1 MNKPNPSFPS
11 AYLEALTDDFFGPH
25 GDTGPAAQAF
35 FLPKLALFTAA
46 VGVHLLAYGS
56 ASLLRRIHNHFN
68 PPPPPAPPKP
78 SPSLRGTPTPEDIA
92 DLWDLSPRAL
102 ATRLRIGSRLADLK
116 PTLDNTFVFKD
127 SRRTRHRIVAR
138 QPGLKGWLLS
148 NTPGIKY
155 STAMHYKKLATRLR
169 QLIGLD
175 VRIPLEWLLP
185 GDECGAAQLSALPLA
200 DRRAVATA
208 RRKLNALL
216 TDNPKYS
223 HLVLAVEQKL
233 GIMRMAT
240 IRYIQP
246 PKPGRGHG
254 RRKGVKQRKSQGFS
268 LVSRDGSTC
277 GEGEGAGL
285 PGEVV
290 YGGKRIM
297 LDGGRTAA
305 FWDAIRRILGE
316 PEPDPATFRLQRDIQ
331 RWLAAPLAARENR
344 RR

>member
-1 MNKPNPSFPS
+1 MKTNPSFPS
-11 AYLEALTDDFFGPH
+11 AYLEALTEDFFGPH
-25 GDTGPAAQAF
+25 GDTGPAAQAVF
-35 FLPKLALFTAA
+35 IPKLALFTAA
-46 VGVHLLAYGS
+46 VGVHLIAYGS

-68 PPPPPAPPKP
+68 PPPPPAPPKS
-78 SPSLRGTPTPEDIA
+78 SPSLRGTPTPEDIT

-102 ATRLRIGSRLADLK
+102 ATRLRIGSRLADLE

-127 SRRTRHRIVAR
+127 SRKTRHRIVAR
-138 QPGLKGWLLS
+138 RPGLKGWLRS

-185 GDECGAAQLSALPLA
+185 GDECGAAQLASLPLA

-216 TDNPKYS
+216 ADNPKYS
-223 HLVLAVEQKL
+223 HLVFAVEQKL

-277 GEGEGAGL
+277 GEGEGEGL

-297 LDGGRTAA
+297 LDGERTAA

-316 PEPDPATFRLQRDIQ
+316 TDPDPATLRLQRDIQ